1 MLHMQAARTN
11 FFKFYLAGICFG
23 PPYGYGYGYCS
34 REKRQS
40 ISITIMAS
48 LAWTNAVQNI
58 LISGVSYIQILEEG
72 VFLAQNGESWKG
84 LQAMFQQNNWLTSSL
99 IYGL

>member
-1 MLHMQAARTN
+1 MLHSQAARTN
-11 FFKFYLAGICFG
+11 LLKYLAAICFG

-40 ISITIMAS
+40 ISITIMAN

-58 LISGVSYIQILEEG
+58 LISGISYIQILEEG
-72 VFLAQNGESWKG
+72 VFLAQNGEVGKDSKQCSNKMIG
-84 LQAMFQQNNWLTSSL
+84 
-99 IYGL
+99 